1 MAKDYVLTAEGKKK
15 LEDELHDLETVQR
28 AEVIE
33 RIKEAKSFGDLSEN
47 SEYDEAKKAQGMVE
61 GRIQEI
67 TKILENASVVEMPK
81 RVTRV
86 SIGTTVEVKDVDS
99 GAQIELKI
107 VGSVECNPGL
117 MEISDESPVG
127 SALMGLKKGDIAEAT
142 TPAGTKRYE
151 ILSIKAT
158 KR

>member
-1 MAKDYVLTAEGKKK
+1 MVKDYVLTAEGKKK

-107 VGSVECNPGL
+107 VGSVECNPAM

-142 TPAGTKRYE
+142 TPAGTKKYE